1 MKEWGLYGKDVCG
14 DYALYYP
21 AESVEDEIMICKIQ
35 PCCSFEQDKHIKPL
49 IENAPKLYEAG
60 KLIEESFLEKCR
72 DTNGIDTVDD
82 LHKSITINAEAF
94 EKLIYILHE
103 IEGDKDS

>member
-1 MKEWGLYGKDVCG
+1 MKEWKLEKYLDGHYTL
-14 DYALYYP
+14 DYP
-21 AESVEDEIMICKIQ
+21 SETMEDTVIICKVE
-35 PCCSFEQDKHIKPL
+35 PYCSFEQDKHIKPL

-72 DTNGIDTVDD
+72 DTIRTGTVED
-82 LHKSITINAEAF
+82 LHKSITINADAF
-94 EKLIYILHE
+94 EKLMYVLYE